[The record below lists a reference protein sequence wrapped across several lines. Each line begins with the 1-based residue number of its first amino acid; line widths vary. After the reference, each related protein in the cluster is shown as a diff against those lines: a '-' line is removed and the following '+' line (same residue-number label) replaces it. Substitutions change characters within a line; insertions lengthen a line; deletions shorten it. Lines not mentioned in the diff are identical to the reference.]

1 LPERENRPLTAYMRD
16 DIIMHMGGEKMNVS
30 PKVRTDSVVMRV
42 TPEEK
47 KMLKLQAAA
56 LGMTV
61 TSYLLGL
68 ALGTIAGGVAASQQ
82 EKKG

>member
-1 LPERENRPLTAYMRD
+1 MRD

>member
-1 LPERENRPLTAYMRD
+1 
-16 DIIMHMGGEKMNVS
+16 MNVS
-30 PKVRTDSVVMRV
+30 PKERTENVNLRV

-47 KMLKLQAAA
+47 RMLKLQAAA

-61 TSYLLGL
+61 TSYLIGL

-82 EKKG
+82 NKKG

>member
-1 LPERENRPLTAYMRD
+1 MRD
-16 DIIMHMGGEKMNVS
+16 DIIQPIGGEKMNVS

-47 KMLKLQAAA
+47 KMLKMQAAA

-68 ALGTIAGGVAASQQ
+68 AIGTVAGGVAASQQ
-82 EKKG
+82 DKRN